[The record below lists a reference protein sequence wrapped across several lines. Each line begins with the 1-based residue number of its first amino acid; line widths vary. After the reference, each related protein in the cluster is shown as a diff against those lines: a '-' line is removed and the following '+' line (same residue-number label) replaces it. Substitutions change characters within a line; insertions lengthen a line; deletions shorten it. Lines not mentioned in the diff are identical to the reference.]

1 MKFIHCDMIWLI
13 KLVNVKLSNDIG
25 RLDRQS
31 PDMTTTASE
40 DNTTISEIKPESPIS
55 DGGGDVIDPV
65 KEMESKFAKCGIVMN
80 DDEISVDIATTTGL
94 RKTGFSEVLYE
105 DNPIIAARK
114 VSQSRIP
121 KSPMLTRRKS
131 MDNCSTVANDDSDSL
146 RRTTATYRSIRK
158 PQNQQQPQKNT
169 WSGRS
174 SVSPTNQSSKK
185 RPALTADT
193 FKSPTR
199 TASLT
204 RNTPTRSSQQ
214 FDGGRPRQRSSTRA
228 SSVNTSPNKANNNT
242 AAASAAQSQ
251 LAQQLLD
258 AAGKAKN
265 DTQILSK
272 IKQILSDYASK
283 NKINCDF
290 EDFTATWVNNNGN
303 LDATDAAAGCSSG
316 NNNGSPLK
324 SSSKRSSSVSTSS
337 DSNPTSSAREMS
349 SLIVSPRRIDKGMSR
364 IPAPI
369 RSNTGLYWQRDA
381 IH

>member
-1 MKFIHCDMIWLI
+1 MTT
-13 KLVNVKLSNDIG
+13 
-25 RLDRQS
+25 
-31 PDMTTTASE
+31 TTTASE
-40 DNTTISEIKPESPIS
+40 DNTTIDEIKPESPVS
-55 DGGGDVIDPV
+55 DVIDTA
-65 KEMESKFAKCGIVMN
+65 KELESKFAKCGIVMN
-80 DDEISVDIATTTGL
+80 DDEISVDIASTTGL

-131 MDNCSTVANDDSDSL
+131 MDNCSTVGTDDSDSL
-146 RRTTATYRSIRK
+146 RRTAAYRSVRK
-158 PQNQQQPQKNT
+158 PQQQQKNT
-169 WSGRS
+169 WNGRS
-174 SVSPTNQSSKK
+174 SVSPTNQGGGNKK
-185 RPALTADT
+185 RPALTSDT

-214 FDGGRPRQRSSTRA
+214 FDNGRARQRSSTRA
-228 SSVNTSPNKANNNT
+228 SSVNTSPNKANNNNINNNN
-242 AAASAAQSQ
+242 SMQSQ

-283 NKINCDF
+283 NKVNCDF

-303 LDATDAAAGCSSG
+303 LDATDAVAGCSSG

-324 SSSKRSSSVSTSS
+324 ASSKRSSSVSTSS

-349 SLIVSPRRIDKGMSR
+349 SLIVSPRRIDKGLSR

-369 RSNTGLYWQRDA
+369 RSNTGLY
-381 IH
+381 